1 MYRPLAFLSLCLA
14 LLCAVSPPAH
24 AGRIRPAGLP
34 VQVEI
39 VDRETGQVLPP
50 HRHRGQDWLAA
61 EPGHRYA
68 VRLRNLGAVRVL
80 VVLSV
85 DGINAI
91 DGRTADV
98 RQAGYVLEPW
108 QTLEVNGWR
117 KSLHAVAQF
126 VFVDPAASYGART
139 GRPDDLGVI
148 GVAVFREKPP
158 AYRPPSAGIARTR
171 AQESAGEA
179 AEAAAP
185 AADAAARS
193 EARRPTGPYGSH
205 PPQSSVGT
213 GHGGLEGSQA
223 YYTAFERESRPAQM
237 TELRY
242 DTFAALLA
250 RGIPVDAYPGY
261 RHRPYPDRPRAFPG
275 AFVPDPR

>member
-1 MYRPLAFLSLCLA
+1 MFLA
-14 LLCAVSPPAH
+14 LLCATSPPAA
-24 AGRIRPAGLP
+24 AGQIRHPGSP
-34 VQVEI
+34 VQVDI
-39 VDRETGQVLPP
+39 VDRETGQVLPH

-68 VRLRNLGAVRVL
+68 VRLRNLGGARVL

-98 RQAGYVLEPW
+98 CQAGYVLEPW

-139 GRPDDLGVI
+139 GRPDNLGVI

-158 AYRPPSAGIARTR
+158 AYYPRPATGIAGSR
-171 AQESAGEA
+171 ARDAEGKA

-185 AADAAARS
+185 TADAAARS
-193 EARRPTGPYGSH
+193 EARRPGGAYGA
-205 PPQSSVGT
+205 PAPQSSVGT
-213 GHGGLEGSQA
+213 GHGSLEGSQA
-223 YYTAFERESRPAQM
+223 YYTAFERQGRPVQV

-242 DTFAALLA
+242 DTFGALLA
-250 RGIPVDAYPGY
+250 RGIPVEPYYGH
-261 RHRPYPDRPRAFPG
+261 RHSSYPDRPRAFPG
-275 AFVPDPR
+275 GFVPDPR